1 MMHTCVLV
9 HLADPFPHSAL
20 QVVPRDTNV
29 PRAGMIDALLEQIR
43 LLEPTTRPHFTYASS
58 YEVYPR
64 STKQAEPLQE
74 TMTLSTPQSLRGAS
88 KLMDELLA
96 KLYHDEHDVFS
107 VGLRFFS
114 VYGPWTVPGSP
125 FFEMAQRAVQ
135 GQLTEATDTS
145 TMDFVYIDDAVDAIL
160 LAMQTRHTEPF
171 VVNVA
176 SGEGT
181 SWKQLTQKMLDYF
194 PNMKQRESSRDQR
207 TTETHNVGSIQRAR
221 DVLGYIPRVSL
232 DEGLRKVLAWHWDR
246 AYPNGGDHADPTS
259 HSIVTQGMVACLP
272 TDTECLHAAPVF
284 PCASECSHVEQCT
297 KSYWDVVLGW
307 TQALTHRCQN
317 VLYTIDLSPTLEAIP
332 SAHIKVQPNSIPF
345 VPDGTCNLAFVS
357 TLSPLVHSLRG
368 GTAGIGRM
376 RTDRTELLR
385 TGSWI
390 LIPIESGDDP
400 FEEPLVALLPKLSP
414 GLFFSTQVQR
424 AVYVDPDVLVD
435 SLPKMLR
442 QASMQ
447 PQHPTHP
454 GATAMLIGKRSPA
467 TRDLE
472 DGFIPHP
479 QVLEST
485 QSRIQKSA
493 YRMIRIALSELGTS
507 EVLDARWMVHRL
519 NKDDARLF
527 RCDAAGEVLQ
537 WNVQEDCTAWEFV
550 LGLHDLWSR
559 VVLSDDDAPW
569 WTEETAKTVPEGNA
583 QGTHRRRLEEDVDEA
598 EEEAHIERG
607 EEAASSEDDAME
619 HGDGAGGVQ
628 PGFGMAGE
636 AVDEVAVGVVKG
648 SDSVERDD
656 DQARFEEEDTAE
668 DGRRIGER
676 DLSSMDTWMGVLS
689 ASTVKYFVRIVPSNE
704 VGVVSLADYER
715 SRMN

>member
-1 MMHTCVLV
+1 M
-9 HLADPFPHSAL
+9 
-20 QVVPRDTNV
+20 
-29 PRAGMIDALLEQIR
+29 DALLEQIR
-43 LLEPTTRPHFTYASS
+43 LMEPTTRPHFTYASS

-64 STKQAEPLQE
+64 SSKQLEPLHE

-96 KLYHDEHDVFS
+96 KLYHDEHDLFS

-125 FFEMAQRAVQ
+125 LFEMAERAVQ
-135 GQLTEATDTS
+135 GQLTESADSS
-145 TMDFVYIDDAVDAIL
+145 TMDFVYVDDAVDAIL
-160 LAMQTRHTEPF
+160 LAMQTRRTQPF

-181 SWKQLTQKMLDYF
+181 SWSQLTQKMLDYF
-194 PNMKQRESSRDQR
+194 PNMKQTHSQPDQPDQQ
-207 TTETHNVGSIQRAR
+207 TTPIHNVASLQRAR
-221 DVLGYIPRVSL
+221 DVLGYQPRVSL

-246 AYPNGGDHADPTS
+246 AYPNGGDHADPS
-259 HSIVTQGMVACLP
+259 SQAIVSQGIVSCLP

-297 KSYWDVVLGW
+297 TSYWDIVLEW
-307 TQALTHRCQN
+307 TQELTHHCQN
-317 VLYTIDLSPTLEAIP
+317 VMYTLALSPNLESIP
-332 SAHIKVQPNSIPF
+332 SAYIKVQPNSIPF
-345 VPDGTCNLAFVS
+345 IPDGTCNIAFVS
-357 TLSPLVHSLRG
+357 TLSPLVQSLRG
-368 GTAGIGRM
+368 GTSGLGRI
-376 RTDRTELLR
+376 RTDRTQLLR

-390 LIPIESGDDP
+390 LIPVESGDNP
-400 FEEPLVALLPKLSP
+400 AEEPLVALLPKLSP

-424 AVYVDPDVLVD
+424 AIYVDPDILVD

-467 TRDLE
+467 TRDLD
-472 DGFIPHP
+472 DGFIPRP

-485 QSRIQKSA
+485 HSRIQKSA
-493 YRMIRIALSELGTS
+493 YRMIRIALSELTTS

-537 WNVQEDCTAWEFV
+537 WNVQEDGTAWEFV

-569 WTEETAKTVPEGNA
+569 WTQETVKTIPEGNVHA
-583 QGTHRRRLEEDVDEA
+583 MDRRRLEE
-598 EEEAHIERG
+598 EEEDGQG
-607 EEAASSEDDAME
+607 EEAASSEDDNVE
-619 HGDGAGGVQ
+619 RGNDPGGVQ

-636 AVDEVAVGVVKG
+636 AVDEVAVGGVKG

-656 DQARFEEEDTAE
+656 DRARLDEEDTVE
-668 DGRRIGER
+668 DERQKGER

-689 ASTVKYFVRIVPSNE
+689 ASSVKYFVRIVPSSE
-704 VGVVSLADYER
+704 VGVVSLADHER
-715 SRMN
+715 SRMK